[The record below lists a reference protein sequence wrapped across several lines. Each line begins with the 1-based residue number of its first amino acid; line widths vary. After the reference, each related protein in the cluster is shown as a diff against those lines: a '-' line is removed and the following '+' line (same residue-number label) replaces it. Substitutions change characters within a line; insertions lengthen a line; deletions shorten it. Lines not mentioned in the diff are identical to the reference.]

1 MSVRSA
7 NFSPRMGMKNCGLA
21 VIIVPDG
28 FTFNVW
34 DFLEDQQREKILA
47 NLMNLLTIIDAQTCY
62 P

>member
-21 VIIVPDG
+21 VITVPDG

-34 DFLEDQQREKILA
+34 DFLEDQQREKILCAASA
-47 NLMNLLTIIDAQTCY
+47 NLMNLLTII
-62 P
+62 

>member
-7 NFSPRMGMKNCGLA
+7 NFSPRMGMKHCGLA

-28 FTFNVW
+28 FSFNV
-34 DFLEDQQREKILA
+34 IVCVASA
-47 NLMNLLTIIDAQTCY
+47 NLMNMLTIIYIIIIDAQTCY